1 MGRDSKEELLKE
13 IEENNT
19 LLGIKA
25 LGEYRRNGVVV
36 KTERAD
42 TGFTYDRKLTLSDGT
57 SVIAW
62 I

>member
-1 MGRDSKEELLKE
+1 MSRNSKEDLLKE
-13 IEENNT
+13 IEENNG

-25 LGEYRRNGVVV
+25 LGEYRRNGVIIR
-36 KTERAD
+36 TERAN
-42 TGFTYDRKLTLSDGT
+42 TGFHFDKNLILSDGT